1 MAPKKAASAV
11 PATSRAR
18 TKRSD
23 GFVDLSPLESRV
35 ETALFAKH
43 EGVLCLNYEI
53 PQTVRMFYQAP
64 GAQIINGG
72 DVTLYERMFLAGL
85 RLPFPEI
92 AWDFVLFLMVAPN

>member
-1 MAPKKAASAV
+1 MAPKRAASTV
-11 PATSRAR
+11 PVTSRAR

-43 EGVLCLNYEI
+43 EGVLRLNYDI
-53 PQTVRMFYQAP
+53 PPTVRMFYQAP
-64 GAQIINGG
+64 ESRLINGG
-72 DVTLYERMFLAGL
+72 DITLFERMFLAGL

-92 AWDFVLFLMVAPN
+92 ARDFILF